1 MLMNVHVGCFL
12 LSPTGNELHIEVHTD
27 TEYDKKEDASHFG
40 LKCQV
45 MGFEWSASCAR
56 SLAILEK
63 ELVTLSG
70 MCCGKLLKEC
80 SLPWHSGL
88 GWTGREMGRHTSTQ
102 VHTLTHKHTH
112 THPHPHR
119 YTHTDTRT
127 QTHTQT
133 HTHTDTHTYTDT
145 HKHTY
150 RHTHSV

>member
-1 MLMNVHVGCFL
+1 MFQVCTIMLMNVHVGCFF
-12 LSPTGNELHIEVHTD
+12 LSPTGNELHLEVHTD

-45 MGFEWSASCAR
+45 MGFEWNASCAR

-88 GWTGREMGRHTSTQ
+88 GWAGREMG
-102 VHTLTHKHTH
+102 
-112 THPHPHR
+112 
-119 YTHTDTRT
+119 
-127 QTHTQT
+127 
-133 HTHTDTHTYTDT
+133 
-145 HKHTY
+145 
-150 RHTHSV
+150 